1 MGKRQKMTENVHS
14 ESNYL
19 LLAIEIST
27 VDIEFTLPSIYL
39 IACVTHI
46 STLNIQKLWINDLFS
61 ILKKSNFKGILRPI
75 FYIDINTDIDRK

>member
-19 LLAIEIST
+19 LLAIQIFT
-27 VDIEFTLPSIYL
+27 VDIKFTLTTIYL

-46 STLNIQKLWINDLFS
+46 STLNIQKLWIKMKTTFCFS
-61 ILKKSNFKGILRPI
+61 FLHFKKLKFSQAL
-75 FYIDINTDIDRK
+75 

>member
-1 MGKRQKMTENVHS
+1 MEKRQKMTENVQS
-14 ESNYL
+14 DSNYL

-46 STLNIQKLWINDLFS
+46 STLNIQKLWIKM
-61 ILKKSNFKGILRPI
+61 KKTFCFTFLHFKKVK
-75 FYIDINTDIDRK
+75 F

>member
-46 STLNIQKLWINDLFS
+46 STLNIQKLWIKMNTS
-61 ILKKSNFKGILRPI
+61 QILRKLVEH
-75 FYIDINTDIDRK
+75 YEL

>member
-19 LLAIEIST
+19 LLAIQIFT
-27 VDIEFTLPSIYL
+27 VDIEFTLPTIYL

-46 STLNIQKLWINDLFS
+46 STLNIQKLWIKMKTTFCFS
-61 ILKKSNFKGILRPI
+61 FLHFKKLKFPES
-75 FYIDINTDIDRK
+75 

>member
-14 ESNYL
+14 EINYL

-46 STLNIQKLWINDLFS
+46 STLNIQKLRIKMNTTFCFTFLHF
-61 ILKKSNFKGILRPI
+61 KKAKF
-75 FYIDINTDIDRK
+75 